1 MKMLLLSISFA
12 LSSWLNAQGNLQF
25 NRVLSQSVTSPD
37 PFPVGQIIASVVVP
51 AGKVWKV
58 ENASYARISP
68 SVPEYRLVQWGTP
81 SIPGFY
87 LDDYL
92 MCQYYNASGGQ
103 VINPSFPIWLNE
115 GSYTLRLVTS
125 TTTSQVRG
133 TINVIEFNIIP

>member
-12 LSSWLNAQGNLQF
+12 LCSSLNAQGNLQF

-37 PFPVGQIIASVVVP
+37 PFPAGQIIASVVVP
-51 AGKVWKV
+51 EGKVWKV
-58 ENASYARISP
+58 ENASYTRILP
-68 SVPEYRLVQWGTP
+68 SLPEYRLVQWA
-81 SIPGFY
+81 SSQIPGFY

-92 MCQYYNASGGQ
+92 LCQYYNASGGQ

-125 TTTSQVRG
+125 ATASQLRG

>member
-1 MKMLLLSISFA
+1 
-12 LSSWLNAQGNLQF
+12 
-25 NRVLSQSVTSPD
+25 VTSPD

>member
-1 MKMLLLSISFA
+1 MAFFHGISANSFG
-12 LSSWLNAQGNLQF
+12 QGNLQF

-37 PFPVGQIIASVVVP
+37 PFPAGQIIASVVVP

-58 ENASYARISP
+58 ENASFARIVP
-68 SVPEYRLVQWGTP
+68 SLPEYRFVQFATV

-92 MCQYYNASGGQ
+92 LCQFYNASGGQ

-115 GSYTLRLVTS
+115 GSHTLTLVTS
-125 TTTSQVRG
+125 VTASQLRG
-133 TINVIEFNIIP
+133 TINVIEFNIVP

>member
-25 NRVLSQSVTSPD
+25 NRVLSQSVTSPE
-37 PFPVGQIIASVVVP
+37 PFPAGQIIASVVVP

-58 ENASYARISP
+58 ENASYARILP
-68 SVPEYRLVQWGTP
+68 SVPEYRLVQWGTT

-92 MCQYYNASGGQ
+92 MCQYSTAGGEI
-103 VINPSFPIWLNE
+103 INPSFPIWLNE